1 MESKANYTLV
11 GVFVM
16 LFSLALLG
24 FVFWLGK
31 YASNSQEFDV
41 YKTYLMESVSG
52 LYPESPVKF
61 MGLEVGTV
69 NTIQIDPTNSERIE
83 VTLKVFKKTPIKEDC
98 YAVLGSQG
106 LTGLSFIELK
116 GGSHNSPLLK
126 KGDEIPTIES
136 QKSLLTLLSTNASE
150 ITQKLDVLL
159 TKATFILDTKNIEH
173 VEKILNNFEHFSQLL
188 HDHKKDFSLLVEG
201 AKTLE
206 ATSINAF
213 ETFRDEIKHMRTA
226 ADNANELIDSLK
238 TISSKGDFLV
248 MSLQESINRG
258 DFNVK
263 EITNEST
270 SKAADVL
277 DEMKILTIE
286 TQHLIKHL
294 NQNPSDILF
303 SNERKILGPGE

>member
-31 YASNSQEFDV
+31 YASNTQEFDL
-41 YKTYLMESVSG
+41 YKTYLAESVSG

-69 NTIQIDPTNSERIE
+69 NSIQIDPTNSERIE
-83 VTLKVFKKTPIKEDC
+83 VTLKILKKTPIKEDC

-116 GGSHNSPLLK
+116 GGSNSSPLLK
-126 KGDEIPTIES
+126 KSDEIPIINS
-136 QKSLLTLLSTNASE
+136 QKSFLTLLSSNASD
-150 ITQKLDVLL
+150 ITKKIDLFL
-159 TKATFILDTKNIEH
+159 TKATQILDAKNIEH
-173 VEKILNNFEHFSQLL
+173 VEKILNNFQHFSQLL
-188 HDHKKDFSLLVEG
+188 YDYKKDFGHLIEG

-206 ATSINAF
+206 STSIKAL
-213 ETFRDEIKHMRTA
+213 ETFNDEIKNTRSTV
-226 ADNANELIDSLK
+226 DNADELIDSLK
-238 TISSKGDFLV
+238 AISSKADFLV
-248 MSLQESINRG
+248 QSFQESIVRG
-258 DFNVK
+258 DYNLK
-263 EITNEST
+263 EISNEST

-277 DEMKILTIE
+277 DEMKILTIQ
-286 TQHLIKHL
+286 TQNLIKHL

-303 SNERKILGPGE
+303 SKERKILGPGE

>member
-11 GVFVM
+11 GIFVM
-16 LFSLALLG
+16 VFSLALLG

-31 YASNSQEFDV
+31 YASNSQEFDL
-41 YKTYLMESVSG
+41 YKTYLIESVSG

-69 NTIQIDPTNSERIE
+69 NHIQIDPTNSERIE
-83 VTLKVFKKTPIKEDC
+83 VTLKILKKTPIKEDC

-106 LTGLSFIELK
+106 LTGLSFVELK
-116 GGSHNSPLLK
+116 GGSNGSPLLK
-126 KGDEIPTIES
+126 KGDEIPIISS
-136 QKSLLTLLSTNASE
+136 QKSLLTLLSTNASD

-159 TKATFILDTKNIEH
+159 TKATVILDTKNIEH
-173 VEKILNNFEHFSQLL
+173 VEKILNNFQHFSQLL
-188 HDHKKDFSLLVEG
+188 HDHKKDFGLLIEG

-206 ATSINAF
+206 STSIKAF
-213 ETFRDEIKHMRTA
+213 ETFSDEIKHMRTA

-286 TQHLIKHL
+286 TQNLIKHL

-303 SNERKILGPGE
+303 SSERKILGPGE